1 MAKHDPRANQKE
13 RTRAAI
19 VEAAAKML
27 SDGVMPTVAAAAEA
41 AKVSRATAYRYF
53 PTPEAL
59 HIEVAGVTPAYA
71 PVEQLIES
79 LEGDDVE
86 ARLLAFL
93 EQFNSIAFANEPQMR
108 MALKVYL
115 DTWLGTGGQAQTPA
129 VREGRRMRWLEAVL
143 EPAAPSGNK
152 KQWKRLQAALALT
165 AGTDAM
171 VIMKDVC
178 RLGNE
183 EAQEVLLWA
192 ARALLR
198 AGLEEAAVPP
208 VKARHRSAR
217 TPAPASVKATR
228 P

>member
-19 VEAAAKML
+19 VDAAAKML
-27 SDGVMPTVAAAAEA
+27 RDGAMPSVAAAAEA

-59 HIEVAGVTPAYA
+59 HVEVAGVTPAYA
-71 PVEQLIES
+71 PIEQWVQS

-86 ARLLAFL
+86 ERLLAFL
-93 EQFNSIAFANEPQMR
+93 QKFNSIAFANEAQMR

-115 DTWLGTGGQAQTPA
+115 DTWLGNRDKSQAPS

-143 EPAAPSGNK
+143 APAKRGRSK
-152 KQWKRLQAALALT
+152 KQWKRMQAALALT

-178 RLGNE
+178 RMDDK
-183 EAQEVLLWA
+183 EAQEALLWA
-192 ARALLR
+192 ARTLLR
-198 AGLEEAAVPP
+198 AGL
-208 VKARHRSAR
+208 KDSA
-217 TPAPASVKATR
+217 T
-228 P
+228 

>member
-1 MAKHDPRANQKE
+1 MAKRDPRANQKE

-19 VEAAAKML
+19 VDAAAKML
-27 SDGVMPTVAAAAEA
+27 RDGAMPSVAAAAEA

-59 HIEVAGVTPAYA
+59 HVEVAGVTPAYA
-71 PVEQLIES
+71 PIEQWVQS

-86 ARLLAFL
+86 ERLLAFL
-93 EQFNSIAFANEPQMR
+93 QKFNSIAFANEAQMR

-115 DTWLGTGGQAQTPA
+115 DTWLGNRANSQAPS

-143 EPAAPSGNK
+143 APAKRGRSK
-152 KQWKRLQAALALT
+152 KQWKRMQAALALT

-178 RLGNE
+178 RMDDQ
-183 EAQEVLLWA
+183 EAQEALLWA

-198 AGLEEAAVPP
+198 AGL
-208 VKARHRSAR
+208 KDSA
-217 TPAPASVKATR
+217 T
-228 P
+228 

>member
-19 VEAAAKML
+19 VEAAARML
-27 SDGVMPTVAAAAEA
+27 RDGVMPNVAAAAEA

-59 HIEVAGVTPAYA
+59 QIEVAGVTPTYA
-71 PVEQLIES
+71 PVEQLVQS

-86 ARLLAFL
+86 ARLLAFV
-93 EQFNSIAFANEPQMR
+93 QKFNSIAFANEAQMR

-115 DTWLGTGGQAQTPA
+115 DTWLGNRDRSQTPS
-129 VREGRRMRWLEAVL
+129 VREGRRMRWLETVL
-143 EPAAPSGNK
+143 APAKRSSNK
-152 KQWKRLQAALALT
+152 KQWRRLQAALALT

-178 RLGNE
+178 RMNDE
-183 EAQEVLLWA
+183 EAQAVLLWA
-192 ARALLR
+192 ARTLLR
-198 AGLEEAAVPP
+198 AGL
-208 VKARHRSAR
+208 KDSA
-217 TPAPASVKATR
+217 T
-228 P
+228 

>member
-13 RTRAAI
+13 RTRVAI
-19 VEAAAKML
+19 VDAAARML
-27 SDGVMPTVAAAAEA
+27 RDGVMPSVAAAAQA

-59 HIEVAGVTPAYA
+59 HIEVASVTPAFA
-71 PVEQLIES
+71 PVEHLVQS

-86 ARLLAFL
+86 ARLLAFV
-93 EQFNSIAFANEPQMR
+93 QRFNSIAFANEAQMR

-115 DTWLGTGGQAQTPA
+115 DTWLGSRGDPQVPP
-129 VREGRRMRWLEAVL
+129 VREGRRMRWLDTVL
-143 EPAAPSGNK
+143 EPAKPGSNK

-178 RLGNE
+178 RMSDE
-183 EAQEVLLWA
+183 EGQEVLLWA

-198 AGLEEAAVPP
+198 AGLQELASDAE
-208 VKARHRSAR
+208 R
-217 TPAPASVKATR
+217 T
-228 P
+228 

>member
-1 MAKHDPRANQKE
+1 MAHDPRANQKE
-13 RTRAAI
+13 RTRVAI
-19 VEAAAKML
+19 VEAAARML
-27 SDGVMPTVAAAAEA
+27 RGGVTPSVAAAAEA

-59 HIEVAGVTPAYA
+59 HIEVAAVTPAYE
-71 PVEQLIES
+71 PVEQLVQS

-93 EQFNSIAFANEPQMR
+93 QEFNSIAFANEAQMR

-115 DTWLGTGGQAQTPA
+115 DTWLGSRNAVQAPP
-129 VREGRRMRWLEAVL
+129 VREGRRMRWLETVL
-143 EPAAPSGNK
+143 APAKRGGTA

-178 RLGNE
+178 RMKDA

-192 ARALLR
+192 ARTLLR
-198 AGLEEAAVPP
+198 AGLQESAAR
-208 VKARHRSAR
+208 ADR
-217 TPAPASVKATR
+217 
-228 P
+228 

>member
-19 VEAAAKML
+19 VEAAASML
-27 SDGVMPTVAAAAEA
+27 RGGVMPSVAAAAEA

-59 HIEVAGVTPAYA
+59 RIEVAGVTPTYA
-71 PVEQLIES
+71 PLEQLVQS

-93 EQFNSIAFANEPQMR
+93 RELNSIAFANEPQMR

-115 DTWLGTGGQAQTPA
+115 DTWLGSGAGAQAPP

-143 EPAAPSGNK
+143 APAKKRGGAK
-152 KQWKRLQAALALT
+152 KQWRRLQAALALT

-178 RLGNE
+178 RLSDE

-192 ARALLR
+192 ARTLLR
-198 AGLEEAAVPP
+198 AGLQEVAD
-208 VKARHRSAR
+208 
-217 TPAPASVKATR
+217 
-228 P
+228 

>member
-19 VEAAAKML
+19 VEAAARML
-27 SDGVMPTVAAAAEA
+27 RDGVMPNVAAAAEA

-59 HIEVAGVTPAYA
+59 QIEVAGVTPTYA
-71 PVEQLIES
+71 PVEQLVQS

-93 EQFNSIAFANEPQMR
+93 QKFNSIAFANEAQMR

-115 DTWLGTGGQAQTPA
+115 DTWLGNRDKSQAPS
-129 VREGRRMRWLEAVL
+129 VREGRRMRWLEEVL
-143 EPAAPSGNK
+143 APAKRSSNK

-178 RLGNE
+178 RMNDE
-183 EAQEVLLWA
+183 DAQAVLLWA
-192 ARALLR
+192 ARTLLR
-198 AGLEEAAVPP
+198 AGL
-208 VKARHRSAR
+208 KDSA
-217 TPAPASVKATR
+217 T
-228 P
+228 

>member
-19 VEAAAKML
+19 VEAAARML
-27 SDGVMPTVAAAAEA
+27 RGGVMPSVAAAAEA

-59 HIEVAGVTPAYA
+59 GIEVAGITPTYA
-71 PVEQLIES
+71 PVEKLVQS

-93 EQFNSIAFANEPQMR
+93 REFNSIAFANEPQMR

-115 DTWLGTGGQAQTPA
+115 DTWLGSGNEAQAPS

-143 EPAAPSGNK
+143 APAKRGRTK
-152 KQWKRLQAALALT
+152 KQWRRMQAALALT

-171 VIMKDVC
+171 VVMKDVC
-178 RLGNE
+178 RLSDE

-192 ARALLR
+192 ARTLLR
-198 AGLEEAAVPP
+198 AGLQEG
-208 VKARHRSAR
+208 
-217 TPAPASVKATR
+217 
-228 P
+228 